1 VIAFFEGVR
10 AQRRAIL
17 FAFTCVLVTGAWSA
31 WHAPTAILPNVTF
44 PRITVIADAGELPAE
59 QMLRAVTRP
68 LETSVRRVPGVR
80 ELRSTTARGSV
91 EMNLDCDWKTPMDL
105 TLQRVQASLDAV
117 RGMLPEGTTVDA
129 RLMNPALFPVLAYSL
144 TSPTRSLAELRDLA
158 ELRLQPELARLPGCA
173 EVVVQGGR
181 RYEARVTLDPGALQA
196 RGLDAAA
203 VADAIR
209 RSTKLESVGL
219 LETNRELY
227 LGLTDDRPND
237 LGALGRVPVPLAD
250 GTRVP
255 LSALGE
261 VTLSEAPEFTRYRT
275 GGVEAVHVNLLR
287 QPSASTVTLADAA
300 RTWFH
305 EHRRELPPDLQLRVI
320 YDQSLLVRDSI
331 AGARDALLVGTLAE
345 ILIVMLFLG
354 SLRLGLTRALVLPG
368 AIAMT
373 LVVLR
378 LAGQGLDMMTLGG
391 IAASIGLVA
400 DDAIVVVEYLAH
412 RTGVPL
418 AVGLAEILPG
428 MLASSG
434 CTLAIF
440 LPFAWLGGVAGAFFR
455 VLALTMALMLGASL
469 ILCLTLVPQ
478 FVAVAE
484 PAQAKSRLGR
494 LREGI
499 GPFFGGGA
507 KLLVRRAWLA
517 PLVVLVA
524 AGLAAWLG
532 STLGTGFLPEM
543 DEGALI
549 LDFFAPPGTSPIE
562 TQKLI
567 VGMERELAAT
577 PEIESYS
584 GRIGNQLGFFITEP
598 NRGDYVLVLKPHRKR
613 TGEEVAADLRNR
625 ISSQWPM
632 LRVEFGQLVEDVI
645 GDLIAVPQPIE
656 VKLFG
661 EDRVVLQQR
670 AREVAGLLDGIR
682 GVVDID
688 PGVTVSGPNLAIVPG
703 PEGRRLGLDAGAL
716 ANAVKPVV
724 AGLDAGEIVRGARV
738 WPVRV
743 TLPRPGEGPAALEA
757 LAVTVSPGRTRP
769 LGEVATVRADTGET
783 EIARDDLRTSV
794 AVTARLENRDM
805 GSAMRE
811 VRRTLAEKLV
821 LPPSMSLRYAGL
833 YAEQQ
838 ASFVALLEV
847 LLGAVGAVTVVLLL
861 AFHAWRAT
869 LAVIAVTLASLT
881 GVFAAL
887 HLTGATFN
895 LSSFVGA
902 IVLVGIVAEN
912 ATFVVLAH
920 GEGLKAG
927 LAPQEAAIAAAT
939 RRARPVLM
947 TTLAGIAALFPLAL
961 GIGAGSALLK
971 PLAVAVVG
979 GFALSALLLLL
990 VLPALLVLGARPA
1003 ER

>member
-1 VIAFFEGVR
+1 MIAFFEGVR